1 MMVTVM
7 IVVVMVTTMMMTDFL
22 CLLVLSGNRA
32 SGRGG
37 GSLRAPAVDHHLCGR
52 RRNCPPGNNH
62 SHTVE
67 GEAVTRLQLSDVT
80 ALGLN

>member
-1 MMVTVM
+1 MTTV
-7 IVVVMVTTMMMTDFL
+7 FPS
-22 CLLVLSGNRA
+22 LLVLSGNRA

-52 RRNCPPGNNH
+52 SRNCPPGNNH

-67 GEAVTRLQLSDVT
+67 GEAVTGLQMSDVT
-80 ALGLN
+80 TLGLNWAAQ